1 MSKTIGS
8 FEALNDGY
16 VGVISTLQLK
26 LGDVRL
32 VAASS
37 RRSAD
42 SPDFIIQSGGIE
54 IGAGWKA
61 TSQAGNP
68 IVRVMLDDPS
78 FPASLNA
85 SLVENREGKFSLLWS
100 RAR

>member
-1 MSKTIGS
+1 MSKTIGT

-16 VGVISTLQLK
+16 VGVISTLHLK
-26 LGDVRL
+26 LSDVRF
-32 VAASS
+32 VAVAS
-37 RRSAD
+37 RRSTE
-42 SPDFIIQSGGIE
+42 SPDFVVQANGAE

-61 TSQAGNP
+61 TSQAGNA

-78 FPASLNA
+78 FPAALNA
-85 SLVENREGKFSLLWS
+85 SLVENRDGKFSLLWS